1 MIILFKIIFS
11 IFAIIGIVNPE
22 LSWKISEG
30 WKFRNVEPSEAY
42 LVLTRIVGVITLIV
56 IWLLFPNS
64 IY

>member
-22 LSWKISEG
+22 LSWKMSEG
-30 WKFRNVEPSEAY
+30 WKFRNAEPSEAY
-42 LVLTRIVGVITLIV
+42 LVFTRIVGVIALIV
-56 IWLLFPNS
+56 IWVLFPNT